1 MITIHQREVADLA
14 QRIGDA
20 RKAYYAGTP
29 SMPDAEYDALEDQLR
44 SLDPNHALLGGVG
57 ATPSSGWSKVQ
68 HKTPMGSLNK
78 AQDESDMRQW
88 FQGVVGDSPEV
99 LVVDKLDGISI
110 SLRFDKGQLVQA
122 VTRGDG
128 TTGEDIT
135 RNVLLMKGIPKPP
148 HALGLWSGYVRGEIV
163 CLKDDFAA
171 HFPGES
177 NPRNTAAGTAK
188 RQSDPSKCKHL
199 TVVAFDLI
207 PDVGV
212 LTHKEQELE
221 ALDAAGFATPE
232 WSVAKDEAE
241 IQAVYDNYVARDRD
255 ALPYEIDGLV
265 LIINDT
271 NDWKLV
277 GQRNHRPAGSIAYKF
292 PHEAQ
297 TTTLR
302 NIRWQVGNTGR
313 VTPVAE
319 FDPVDLAGASVRQA
333 SLHNVANIGRLTD
346 GDGFNQDACILVSRR
361 NDVIPYVEAL
371 VSQRHYRPLET
382 PHECPECQ
390 TLLVMNGEYLCCPNE
405 DQCPAQTLGAMRRWV
420 KKVGVLH
427 FGDALLSAVVE
438 AGMVST
444 IPDLYRLQPG
454 PVGDLMMDGRRVGGA
469 AKRALKSLNSLKTL
483 PLETYVGSLGIP
495 LCGRRMVRKLVAAGM
510 TDLNTLATATVQELS
525 AVPGFGQDK
534 AEAFRAGFDARKE
547 IIIGLHF
554 VGVTP
559 APYEAPAAPTG
570 STMAGQAV
578 CFTGVRDKA
587 LEASIVAAGGMIKSS
602 VSRNVTILV
611 AKDPYSTSGKAKK
624 ARDLGI
630 EVIGLTEMRHRV

>member
-1 MITIHQREVADLA
+1 MNPSTIASAITE
-14 QRIGDA
+14 A

-29 SMPDAEYDALEDQLR
+29 TMSDAEYDALEHSLR
-44 SLDPNHALLGGVG
+44 ALDPTHPVLGGVG
-57 ATPSSGWSKVQ
+57 ATPSTSTGWSKVS

-88 FQGVVGDSPEV
+88 FQTTVGDSPAV

-110 SLRFDKGQLVQA
+110 SLRYDNGLLTQA
-122 VTRGDG
+122 ATRGDG
-128 TTGEDIT
+128 ITGEDIT
-135 RNVLLMKGIPKPP
+135 RNVRLMKGVPSD
-148 HALGLWSGYVRGEIV
+148 LGDWSGYVRGEIV
-163 CLKDDFAA
+163 CYKDDFNA
-171 HFPGES
+171 HFLGES

-199 TVVAFDLI
+199 TVVAFDMI

-212 LTHKEQELE
+212 LTHKHQELT
-221 ALDAAGFATPE
+221 ALASAGFTCPK
-232 WSVAKDEAE
+232 WKTVSTGMPSNDTDQ
-241 IQAVYDNYVARDRD
+241 IQAVYDSYVQGVRD

-265 LIINDT
+265 LIIDDL

-277 GQRNHRPAGSIAYKF
+277 GEKNHRPAGSIAYKF

-302 NIRWQVGNTGR
+302 SIRWQVGNTGR

-319 FDPVDLAGASVRQA
+319 FDPVALAGACVRQA

-346 GDGFNQDACILVSRR
+346 GAGFRQDACILVSRR
-361 NDVIPYVEAL
+361 NDVIPYVEAMI
-371 VSQRHYRPLET
+371 SQESMADDLEA
-382 PHECPECQ
+382 PHECPECR
-390 TLLVMNGEYLCCPNE
+390 TVLTMNGEYLCCPN
-405 DQCPAQTLGAMRRWV
+405 DTDCPAQTVGAMRRWI

-427 FGDALLSAVVE
+427 FGDAMLSAVVD
-438 AGMVST
+438 AGMVTT
-444 IPDLYRLQPG
+444 IPDLYRLD
-454 PVGDLMMDGRRVGGA
+454 PVKVGALDMDGRRVGGA
-469 AKRALKSLNSLKTL
+469 AKRALDSLNSLKTL
-483 PLETYVGSLGIP
+483 PLETYVGSLGID

-510 TDLNTLATATVQELS
+510 TSLDHLARASVDELA

-547 IIIGLHF
+547 IIIGLHTM
-554 VGVTP
+554 GVVP

-570 STMAGQAV
+570 TALAGQAV

-587 LEASIVAAGGMIKSS
+587 LEASIVNAGGLIKSS

-611 AKDPYSTSGKAKK
+611 AKDPSSTSGKAQK
-624 ARDLGI
+624 ARNLGI
-630 EVIGLTEMRHRV
+630 EVIGLDEMRQRV

>member
-1 MITIHQREVADLA
+1 MTTIHQREVADLA

-29 SMPDAEYDALEDQLR
+29 SMPDAKYDALEDQLR

-78 AQDESDMRQW
+78 AQDETDMRQW

-110 SLRFDKGQLVQA
+110 SLRFDKGHLTQA

-135 RNVLLMKGIPKPP
+135 RNVRMMKGIPKPP
-148 HALGLWSGYVRGEIV
+148 ALGPWSGYVRGEIV

-199 TVVAFDLI
+199 TVVAFDMI

-221 ALDAAGFATPE
+221 ALMAAGFAFPQ
-232 WSVAKDEAE
+232 WAVVRDEAA
-241 IQAVYDNYVARDRD
+241 IQAVYDAYVARDRD

-302 NIRWQVGNTGR
+302 KIRWQVGNTGR
-313 VTPVAE
+313 LTPVAE

-346 GDGFNQDACILVSRR
+346 GAGFNQDACILVSRR

-371 VSQRHYRPLET
+371 VSQRDNLRLEA
-382 PHECPECQ
+382 PRECPECQ

-405 DQCPAQTLGAMRRWV
+405 GQCPAQTLGAMRRWI

-427 FGDALLSAVVE
+427 FGDAMLSAVVE
-438 AGMVST
+438 AGMVAT
-444 IPDLYRLQPG
+444 IPDLYRLD
-454 PVGDLMMDGRRVGGA
+454 PVKVGALDMDGRRVGGA
-469 AKRALKSLNSLKTL
+469 AKRALDSLNSLKTL
-483 PLETYVGSLGIP
+483 PLETYVGSLGID

-510 TDLNTLATATVQELS
+510 TDLNALAIATVQELS

-547 IIIGLHF
+547 IIIGLHA

-570 STMAGQAV
+570 TAMALQVV

-587 LEASIVAAGGMIKSS
+587 LEASIIAAGGTIKSS

-611 AKDPYSTSGKAKK
+611 AKDPSSTSGKAQK
-624 ARDLGI
+624 ARNLGI
-630 EVIGLTEMRHRV
+630 EVIGLEEMRHRV

>member
-1 MITIHQREVADLA
+1 MNPSTLASAITE
-14 QRIGDA
+14 A
-20 RKAYYAGTP
+20 RTAYYAGTP
-29 SMPDAEYDALEDQLR
+29 TMTDAEFDALEDSLR
-44 SLDPNHALLGGVG
+44 ALDPNHPVLGNVG
-57 ATPSSGWSKVQ
+57 TAPSSGWTKVT

-78 AQDESDMRQW
+78 AQDESDMLQW
-88 FQGVVGDSPEV
+88 FQTTVGNSPEV

-110 SLRFDKGQLVQA
+110 SLRYDNGSLTQA

-128 TTGEDIT
+128 ITGEDIT
-135 RNVLLMKGIPKPP
+135 RNVRLMKGIP
-148 HALGLWSGYVRGEIV
+148 ANMGDWSGYVRGEIV
-163 CLKDDFAA
+163 CYKADFNA
-171 HFPGES
+171 HFQGDS

-199 TVVAFDLI
+199 TVVAFDMN

-212 LTHKEQELE
+212 LIQKEQELT
-221 ALDAAGFATPE
+221 ALAGAGFTTPS
-232 WSVAKDEAE
+232 WIVAQQGTVQVQS
-241 IQAVYDNYVARDRD
+241 IYDAYVARDRD

-271 NDWKLV
+271 SDWLLTGEK
-277 GQRNHRPAGSIAYKF
+277 NHRPAGSIAYKF

-297 TTTLR
+297 STVLR

-319 FDPVDLAGASVRQA
+319 FDPVGLAGATVKQA

-346 GDGFNQDACILVSRR
+346 GNGFMKGAGILVSRR

-371 VSQRHYRPLET
+371 ISQDPMEDELEA
-382 PHECPECQ
+382 PHECPECGCG
-390 TLLVMNGEYLCCPNE
+390 LGMVGEYLTCPNE
-405 DQCPAQTLGAMRRWV
+405 AGCSAQTLGAMRRWI

-427 FGDALLSAVVE
+427 FGDALLQAVVG
-438 AGMVST
+438 AGMVET
-444 IPDLYRLQPG
+444 IPDLYRLDANT
-454 PVGDLMMDGRRVGGA
+454 VGALDMDGRRVGGA
-469 AKRALKSLNSLKTL
+469 AKRALDSLNGLKTL

-510 TDLNTLATATVQELS
+510 TDLNALATASAQQLG

-534 AEAFRAGFDARKE
+534 AEAFREGFDTRRE
-547 IIIGLHF
+547 IIIGLHA

-570 STMAGQAV
+570 SALAGQAV
-578 CFTGVRDKA
+578 CFTGVRDKD
-587 LEASIVAAGGMIKSS
+587 LEAAIAAAGGLIKSS
-602 VSRNVTILV
+602 VSKNVTILV
-611 AKDPYSTSGKAKK
+611 AKDPSSTSGKAQK
-624 ARDLGI
+624 ARNLGI
-630 EVIGLTEMRHRV
+630 EVIGLDEMRARI

>member
-1 MITIHQREVADLA
+1 MDPRLTEIADLA
-14 QRIGDA
+14 HLIGEA
-20 RKAYYAGTP
+20 RKAYYAGAP
-29 SMPDAEYDALEDQLR
+29 SMSDCEYDALEDRLR
-44 SLDPNHALLGGVG
+44 LLDPHHYLLGGVG
-57 ATPSSGWSKVQ
+57 ATPSSGWTKVQ

-110 SLRFDKGQLVQA
+110 SLRFDKGVLTQA

-128 TTGEDIT
+128 ITGEDIT
-135 RNVLLMKGIPKPP
+135 RNVRMMKGIP
-148 HALGLWSGYVRGEIV
+148 ARTGVWSGYVRGEIV

-188 RQSDPSKCKHL
+188 RQSDPSKCAHL
-199 TVVAFDLI
+199 TVVAFDMI

-221 ALDAAGFATPE
+221 ALKAAGFVTPQ
-232 WSVAKDEAE
+232 WAVVRDEAT
-241 IQAVYDNYVARDRD
+241 IQAVYDTYVARDRD

-277 GQRNHRPAGSIAYKF
+277 GERNHRPAGSIAYKF

-319 FDPVDLAGASVRQA
+319 FDPVALAGACVRQA

-346 GDGFNQDACILVSRR
+346 GVEFRQGACILVSRR

-371 VSQRHYRPLET
+371 VSQGGREPRLAT
-382 PHECPECQ
+382 PTECPECGCG
-390 TLLVMNGEYLCCPNE
+390 LGMVGEYLCCPNE
-405 DQCPAQTLGAMRRWV
+405 AGCPAQTLGALRRWI

-427 FGDALLSAVVE
+427 FGDAMLSAVVE
-438 AGMVST
+438 AGMVTT

-469 AKRALKSLNSLKTL
+469 GKRALDSLNSLKTL
-483 PLETYVGSLGIP
+483 PLETYVGSLGID

-510 TDLNTLATATVQELS
+510 TSLDHLARASVDELA

-547 IIIGLHF
+547 VIIGLHT
-554 VGVTP
+554 VGVVP

-570 STMAGQAV
+570 TALAGQAV

-587 LEASIVAAGGMIKSS
+587 LEASIVNAGGTIKSS
-602 VSRNVTILV
+602 VSKNVTILV
-611 AKDPYSTSGKAKK
+611 AKDPSSTSGKAQK
-624 ARDLGI
+624 ARNLGI
-630 EVIGLTEMRHRV
+630 EVIGLDDMRARL